1 MNQQRIT
8 RHLSELARVAE
19 ATATHL
25 SDEVAAVADLTLRTL
40 RRGGTLYF
48 CGNGGSAAD
57 SQHLAAE
64 YVVRFARDRRAL
76 PALALTVDSSALTA
90 AANDFGFDEIF
101 ARQVAALGRPG
112 DLLFLHSTSGR
123 SANLLRA
130 AEVARQAGLQTV
142 ALLARDGGPLK
153 DLVDVAL
160 VVPTEVTAHAQEI
173 HIALGHAICDLVD
186 EAWSTPAPD
195 PAMVAALESLR
206 RMEKA
211 QTLWYRALAS
221 RAEDD
226 DDAVLSERFN
236 GLHADEQHH
245 LSRITARLLEL
256 EVETAELR
264 SVAAPPLPGDD
275 WAPAVREREQAEVAS
290 YEAALEG
297 PLDAETRAVLV
308 EILESERHHLAQLGG
323 KWMPA

>member
-8 RHLSELARVAE
+8 QHLTDLARVAE
-19 ATATHL
+19 STAEL
-25 SDEVAAVADLTLRTL
+25 LADEVAAVAQLTHRTL
-40 RRGGTLYF
+40 QRGGTLYF

-64 YVVRFARDRRAL
+64 YVVRFARERRAL

-90 AANDFGFDEIF
+90 AANDFGFDEVF
-101 ARQVAALGRPG
+101 ARQVAALGRPD

-123 SANLLRA
+123 SSNLLRA
-130 AEVARQAGLQTV
+130 AEVARQAGVRTV
-142 ALLARDGGPLK
+142 ALLAGDGGALK
-153 DLVDVAL
+153 ALVDVAL
-160 VVPTEVTAHAQEI
+160 VVPTDVTAHAQEI

-195 PAMVAALESLR
+195 EGLVAVLESLR
-206 RMEKA
+206 RQEKA

-226 DDAVLSERFN
+226 GDAALSERFN

-245 LSRITARLLEL
+245 LSRLTARLLEM
-256 EVETAELR
+256 EVAIDDLR
-264 SVAAPPLPGDD
+264 SVTVPALPGDD
-275 WAPAVREREQAEVAS
+275 WQEWVQQREQEEVTA
-290 YEAALEG
+290 YQEALKG
-297 PLDAETRAVLV
+297 PLDSDTRGVLA
-308 EILESERHHLAQLGG
+308 EILESELQHLEQLGG